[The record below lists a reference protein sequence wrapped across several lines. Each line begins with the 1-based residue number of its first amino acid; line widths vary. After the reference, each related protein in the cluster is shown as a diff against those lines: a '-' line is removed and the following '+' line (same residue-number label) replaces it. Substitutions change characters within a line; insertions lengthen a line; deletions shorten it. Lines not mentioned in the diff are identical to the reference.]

1 MTSRP
6 PTLFVLFFFFFLPFL
21 LFPLAAS
28 HNITRILAQFDDF
41 STFSSLLTQAQLVSD
56 INSRRTITVLA
67 VDNSAVS
74 SASGRPTDE
83 LKKILSLHVVLDY
96 FDGEKL
102 HNLYNHTAI
111 LTTLFQATGL
121 ATGRNGFLN
130 VTNMGNGEIAFGS
143 AVPGSSLVANFVKVV
158 ATRPY
163 NISVIQI
170 SSVIVPPSISGGASN
185 HSAPPTAAP
194 VAAPAPANATLTP
207 TLAPSEDAPSPT
219 PDAESPSDVSEGP
232 SPADAPASDTP
243 AASPP
248 GPMSP
253 DGSPAGA
260 PSGDAADAP
269 AGDSS
274 AAERVVAGAGV
285 AIAMVFAMLG
295 SLPMI

>member
-1 MTSRP
+1 MTLRP
-6 PTLFVLFFFFFLPFL
+6 PTLFFLPFL

-41 STFSSLLTQAQLVSD
+41 STFNSLLTQTQLVSD

-67 VDNSAVS
+67 VDNGAASSVS
-74 SASGRPTDE
+74 SRPTDE
-83 LKKILSLHVVLDY
+83 LKKILSVHVVLDY
-96 FDGEKL
+96 YDDAKL
-102 HNLYNHTAI
+102 HKLPNHTAI

-121 ATGRNGFLN
+121 ASGRNGFLN
-130 VTNMGNGEIAFGS
+130 VTNMGNGQIAFGS

-185 HSAPPTAAP
+185 HSTSPTAAP

-207 TLAPSEDAPSPT
+207 TLAPSKDAPSPT
-219 PDAESPSDVSEGP
+219 PDAASPSDVSNGP
-232 SPADAPASDTP
+232 SPADAPADAPASDTP
-243 AASPP
+243 VASPP

-260 PSGDAADAP
+260 PSNDADAP
-269 AGDSS
+269 AGESS

-285 AIAMVFAMLG
+285 AITMAFAMLG
-295 SLPMI
+295 SLQMS

>member
-6 PTLFVLFFFFFLPFL
+6 PALFVLFFFFLPFL

-67 VDNSAVS
+67 VDNGAVS
-74 SASGRPTDE
+74 SASGRPIDE

-96 FDGEKL
+96 YDDEKL
-102 HNLYNHTAI
+102 HNLRNHTAI

-130 VTNMGNGEIAFGS
+130 VTNMGNGQIAFGS
-143 AVPGSSLVANFVKVV
+143 AVPGSPLVANFVKVL

-185 HSAPPTAAP
+185 HSTSPTAAP
-194 VAAPAPANATLTP
+194 VAAPSPANATLTP

-219 PDAESPSDVSEGP
+219 H
-232 SPADAPASDTP
+232 TP
-243 AASPP
+243 VASPP
-248 GPMSP
+248 GLMSP

-260 PSGDAADAP
+260 PSGNSADAP

-285 AIAMVFAMLG
+285 AIAMAFAMLA
-295 SLPMI
+295 SLQMS